1 MTNWDRIRE
10 FVSVNKDYII
20 NNCGICKGHNGKLI
34 PVNCNFI
41 SCDKCIFDFGTDC
54 REQTAE
60 FLEKEVTI
68 NE

>member
-1 MTNWDRIRE
+1 MTNWDRIRK
-10 FVSVNKDYII
+10 VVNVNKDYII
-20 NNCGICKGHNGKLI
+20 NNCGICEGHNGELI

-41 SCDKCIFDFGTDC
+41 NCDKCIFDLGNDC
-54 REQTAE
+54 REQTVE